1 MTDEVSSVFTFV
13 RRVSVRKSGD
23 GRGAVMVL
31 LMCKLQLRSRLEC
44 GSRFSLGSRPVSG
57 SSSGRRQS
65 TPVDIS
71 SGNRVRSLGF
81 SNLYSC
87 IISRNLHTQP
97 LLMRTM
103 LRNEVALMPRYTYR
117 R

>member
-13 RRVSVRKSGD
+13 RRVSVRKFGD

-57 SSSGRRQS
+57 SSSGQRQS

-71 SGNRVRSLGF
+71 SVYFISSIQF
-81 SNLYSC
+81 ISYYSSY
-87 IISRNLHTQP
+87 IERLNHDS
-97 LLMRTM
+97 
-103 LRNEVALMPRYTYR
+103 
-117 R
+117 